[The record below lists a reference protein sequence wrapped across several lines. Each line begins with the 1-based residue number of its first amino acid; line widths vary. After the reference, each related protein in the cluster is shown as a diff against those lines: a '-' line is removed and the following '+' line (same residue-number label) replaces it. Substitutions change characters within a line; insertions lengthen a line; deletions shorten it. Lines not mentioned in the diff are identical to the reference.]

1 MPITASKKRIGAVL
15 LERGAITPEQ
25 LDYALKLQAESG
37 RRLGEI
43 LTSEQIISENDLI
56 EAISVKLKIPRVDLN
71 DLMIDPAVLRLVPA
85 EMARRLQVLPVTK
98 IANQLTLAMADPL
111 DIIAVD
117 EVKYHTG
124 MEITRTIAA
133 PSQIEASVGRF
144 YTVRDRMQEV
154 LGDYEAETVSDQQ
167 IQQAQRDV
175 DENALAGEVP
185 VIRLIDL
192 ILSKAVGEAASD
204 VHFEPERNAFHIR
217 FRVHGIMKE
226 AASPP
231 GHMASAITSR
241 LKIMADMDVSE
252 KRIPQ
257 DGRFRQTVGGHEI
270 DFRASS
276 LPTIN
281 GEKIVLR
288 VLDRRN
294 LIRGLDQVGMPP
306 HVLGKFDEEL
316 RKPEGLILITG
327 PTGSGKTSTLYAGLQ
342 RINSPELNVVT
353 VEDPVEFDIPLIN
366 QVQVHERAGLTF
378 ANTLRALMR
387 PNPDII
393 MVGEIRDTETA
404 EIALRSALTGH
415 LVLSTLHTNDAPGAL
430 TRLLDMD
437 VPNYMVA
444 SAVTA
449 VMAQRLVRTLCG
461 KCRKE
466 APVDDVARVALGIRD
481 ADGPFYAPVGCRHC
495 NPDGH
500 TGRTGLFELMVM
512 NRSLRR
518 LVMQHGT
525 HEDMRKAAADAG
537 MVALK
542 DEGLAKAKL
551 GITSLAE
558 VTRVAQD
565 WEGDEE

>member
-1 MPITASKKRIGAVL
+1 
-15 LERGAITPEQ
+15 
-25 LDYALKLQAESG
+25 
-37 RRLGEI
+37 
-43 LTSEQIISENDLI
+43 
-56 EAISVKLKIPRVDLN
+56 
-71 DLMIDPAVLRLVPA
+71 
-85 EMARRLQVLPVTK
+85 
-98 IANQLTLAMADPL
+98 
-111 DIIAVD
+111 
-117 EVKYHTG
+117 
-124 MEITRTIAA
+124 
-133 PSQIEASVGRF
+133 
-144 YTVRDRMQEV
+144 
-154 LGDYEAETVSDQQ
+154 
-167 IQQAQRDV
+167 
-175 DENALAGEVP
+175 
-185 VIRLIDL
+185 
-192 ILSKAVGEAASD
+192 
-204 VHFEPERNAFHIR
+204 
-217 FRVHGIMKE
+217 
-226 AASPP
+226 
-231 GHMASAITSR
+231 
-241 LKIMADMDVSE
+241 
-252 KRIPQ
+252 
-257 DGRFRQTVGGHEI
+257 
-270 DFRASS
+270 
-276 LPTIN
+276 
-281 GEKIVLR
+281 
-288 VLDRRN
+288 
-294 LIRGLDQVGMPP
+294 MPP

-387 PNPDII
+387 QNPDII

-430 TRLLDMD
+430 TRLLDMG

-461 KCRKE
+461 TCRKE